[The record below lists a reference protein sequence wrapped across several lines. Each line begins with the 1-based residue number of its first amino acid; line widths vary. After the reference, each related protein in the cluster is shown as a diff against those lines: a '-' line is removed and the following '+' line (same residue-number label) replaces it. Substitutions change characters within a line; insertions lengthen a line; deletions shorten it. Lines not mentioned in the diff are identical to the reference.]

1 MTLTALRTLTI
12 GDWSDDGHGKTH
24 TAILEV
30 SHTRATTVNQLNKC
44 LSSAFE
50 AGLAKLPGWMH
61 PSKMFQEYEDGS
73 LWTRY
78 WVEHN
83 PKYIQEKQEA
93 DREILETRLTNEFM
107 QSDELQGDLDLMRAF
122 LTEAL
127 DFGYDFVEGRP
138 VTPGHDTDRARE
150 VIARMDHTTLD
161 FSPEQLVD
169 YIVWII
175 NTGDA
180 FIKVEVKE
188 VPGLRLVSFGYG
200 LF

>member
-1 MTLTALRTLTI
+1 MTLTALRTLTV

-30 SHTRATTVNQLNKC
+30 SHTRAPTINQLNDY
-44 LSSAFE
+44 LSAAFE
-50 AGLAKLPGWMH
+50 AGLSRLPGWMN
-61 PSKMFQEYEDGS
+61 PKKLFQKYEDGC

-83 PKYIQEKQEA
+83 PKYMQEKQKA
-93 DREILETRLTNEFM
+93 DREILETRLTDEFM
-107 QSDELQGDLDLMRAF
+107 RSDELGNDLDLMRAF

-127 DFGYDFVEGRP
+127 DFGYDFVQGRP
-138 VTPGHDTDRARE
+138 VNPGHDTDRARE
-150 VIARMDHTTLD
+150 AISRLIYTMD
-161 FSPEQLVD
+161 FNPEQLVD

-175 NTGDA
+175 NSGDS
-180 FIKVEVKE
+180 FIKVEVKQ
-188 VPGLRLVSFGYG
+188 VPGLRLGSFGYG

>member
-1 MTLTALRTLTI
+1 MTITALRTLTV

-24 TAILEV
+24 TEILEV

-50 AGLAKLPGWMH
+50 AGLGKLPSWMN
-61 PSKMFQEYEDGS
+61 PKKLFQEYEDGS

-83 PKYIQEKQEA
+83 PKYIQEKQKA

-107 QSDELQGDLDLMRAF
+107 QSDELQGNLTLMRVF

-127 DFGYDFVEGRP
+127 DFGYDFVEDRP
-138 VTPGHDTDRARE
+138 VTPGHDTDKARE
-150 VIARMDHTTLD
+150 AISRLAYTID

-175 NTGDA
+175 NTGDP

-188 VPGLRLVSFGYG
+188 VPGLRLGSFGYG